1 MVPYLLNLR
10 KNIPGREKKIVR
22 AGWDLPAKKH
32 NDSRPFPPKLGYL
45 ASKSKTAP
53 PILFP
58 LINLTSAGVYYSL
71 CTPSSSRVL
80 FHSALV

>member
-10 KNIPGREKKIVR
+10 KNIPGRGKKIVR
-22 AGWDLPAKKH
+22 AGW
-32 NDSRPFPPKLGYL
+32 DSRPFPPKLGYL